1 MGNDPVG
8 NRARDTHIQCVSH
21 IPGRESAGFMF
32 GLLARDANLESIP
45 SERFAKASPWAIF
58 GCVGGSY
65 LAYPRRE
72 YPASGTVRSQC
83 FLVIV
88 EHLY

>member
-1 MGNDPVG
+1 
-8 NRARDTHIQCVSH
+8 
-21 IPGRESAGFMF
+21 MF

-88 EHLY
+88 EHLYSMPQACSPTEEISDVPS